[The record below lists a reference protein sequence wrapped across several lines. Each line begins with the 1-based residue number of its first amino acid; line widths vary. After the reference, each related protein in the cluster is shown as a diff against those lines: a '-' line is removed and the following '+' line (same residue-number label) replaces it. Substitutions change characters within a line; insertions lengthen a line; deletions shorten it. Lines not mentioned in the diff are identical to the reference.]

1 MQETRMIKLP
11 NGNVLEVTLT
21 SEFLSRVASQFEINI
36 NDIVDDH
43 IRMFIFGALKN
54 AIDKAQYEGIGGDAA

>member
-11 NGNVLEVTLT
+11 NGNALEVTLT
-21 SEFLSRVASQFEINI
+21 QEFLIRVAKQFEIDVNKV
-36 NDIVDDH
+36 DDDH

-54 AIDKAQYEGIGGDAA
+54 AIDKAQYEGVGGNAT

>member
-11 NGNVLEVTLT
+11 NGNVLEVTL
-21 SEFLSRVASQFEINI
+21 SPEFLSRVARQFEILTDSVN
-36 NDIVDDH
+36 DDH

-54 AIDKAQYEGIGGDAA
+54 AIDKAQHEGIGGNAT